1 MYSLNVHRT
10 RRVCVR
16 RGGASR
22 RSVRSEEATS
32 TSRFRAWNCLAS
44 IYRGTEREGTV
55 GPEGVAA
62 ADGRGGYGPWC
73 AQMMDGSLRPCN
85 PRPFLAHLYT
95 FAHWPNHPTLPTT
108 LFFFFSTFVTNLLFL
123 SFSIFLSLSLFFWS
137 FHICLFLPSG
147 LFMRVRGRI
156 LSSSKFSFQTR
167 LFCSLLLIG
176 VCVGVRVYWACF

>member
-85 PRPFLAHLYT
+85 PHPFLAHLYT

-108 LFFFFSTFVTNLLFL
+108 LFFFFNLCYEPSL
-123 SFSIFLSLSLFFWS
+123 SVFLSLFFWS

-147 LFMRVRGRI
+147 LFMRVRGGI

-176 VCVGVRVYWACF
+176 VCVGVPLRVYWACF

>member
-85 PRPFLAHLYT
+85 PHPFLAHLYT

-108 LFFFFSTFVTNLLFL
+108 LFFFQPLLRTFSFYPFL
-123 SFSIFLSLSLFFWS
+123 SFSLSLSFFGLSIFVCSCLLDCSCEFVGEFCRVPS
-137 FHICLFLPSG
+137 FRFK
-147 LFMRVRGRI
+147 RGY
-156 LSSSKFSFQTR
+156 FVVF
-167 LFCSLLLIG
+167 F
-176 VCVGVRVYWACF
+176 